1 MSDTR
6 FMQTVLFGG
15 YERSAVEKR
24 FESLC
29 TQLFTLKNEL
39 RESKLLLTEL
49 RSGSE
54 ESAALEKILAGE
66 RVKMAEVQAQNET
79 VSKKLR
85 AADDD
90 IAERDQEIE
99 KLKAQITA
107 LQDELTQKTEK
118 LTYLE
123 ANSDGEALSAV
134 FIEAQKSAD
143 LLVNMA
149 KKDAAALET
158 NSKRLADNLV
168 TEANNTAKKLIYDA
182 EVRSSEMLTDA
193 ENRSTQLETASENLK
208 ASVLGDVSRL
218 MKEVDALKAA
228 FGRFQENG
236 LGALSEAEQ
245 MLSETDTNL
254 KTGGVPVFRTPVPV
268 DRKLPAE
275 PELEPVEHA
284 YYTEA
289 DAAAAEAKIQREEE
303 LKRLRAMANSITEK
317 HSEPA
322 AAEMQSAADI
332 LPEPE
337 DLPEPEA
344 PEEEIL
350 PKPAEHSAPEPA
362 AVTEPDSP
370 HEPPAS
376 ETVGKIVP
384 DLAALAAQ
392 ADALSQ
398 QGKKKY
404 KYPGR
409 KKIE

>member
-24 FESLC
+24 FESLN
-29 TQLFTLKNEL
+29 TQLFSLKSEL
-39 RESKLLLTEL
+39 REAKLLLSEL
-49 RSGSE
+49 RSGSD

-66 RVKMAEVQAQNET
+66 RVTMAEVQAKNET
-79 VSKKLR
+79 FSKKLR
-85 AADDD
+85 TAEDEL
-90 IAERDQEIE
+90 AERDQEIE
-99 KLKAQITA
+99 KLKAQITE

-193 ENRSTQLETASENLK
+193 ENRSAHLETASENLK
-208 ASVLGDVSRL
+208 ATVLEDVSRL
-218 MKEVDALKAA
+218 MKEVSALKNA
-228 FGRFQENG
+228 FGKFQQSG
-236 LGALSEAEQ
+236 LGALSDAEQ
-245 MLSETDTNL
+245 VLTETDSNL
-254 KTGGVPVFRTPVPV
+254 KTGGLPVFRA
-268 DRKLPAE
+268 PATFE
-275 PELEPVEHA
+275 GKRPEPPELEPVEHA

-289 DAAAAEAKIQREEE
+289 DTAAAEAKIQREEE
-303 LKRLRAMANSITEK
+303 LKRLRAMANSINESHT
-317 HSEPA
+317 A
-322 AAEMQSAADI
+322 AAEPDPLPEPEI

-337 DLPEPEA
+337 PEQ
-344 PEEEIL
+344 I
-350 PKPAEHSAPEPA
+350 KPAEPEKPQTRPAPEPA
-362 AVTEPDSP
+362 APKEPEQP